1 MPKLYFQNEKTGKRY
16 EIVRFDKAAG
26 EVVLKG
32 TSNNEFTEKYDKDR
46 FLQMGYSLVQ
56 E

>member
-1 MPKLYFQNEKTGKRY
+1 MPELYFINEKTSKRY
-16 EIVRFDKAAG
+16 KVVRFDKAAG

-32 TSNNEFTEKYDKDR
+32 EHAEFSEKFDKAK
-46 FLQMGYSLVQ
+46 FENMGYRLVQ